1 PKADIPSL
9 PPPAFRED
17 RQCHLMCRGIALA
30 WSGPAKGRSYSFH
43 LYDQSVTAIT
53 DVWAVSLQGR
63 PQPGFRSPGRRWL
76 CRAVAPQCTAEK
88 DEARRAEPKDCRAG
102 SEEHLAPPPV
112 ARRNLGEKT
121 QNVHAA
127 KHHEAE
133 RRDTDPHEYRVEHG
147 VFLCH
152 LTLRFPRDNER
163 RWAATGPLESVRKHQ
178 AGLQSFR
185 SMRRI
190 EASRRNASALRLRF
204 SQSFASLRQRLSQ
217 AKVRSTIQRRGST
230 TNPFVRSERLTI
242 SVSSC
247 GKILAKAF

>member
-1 PKADIPSL
+1 MLNPSRVCIRRKFAQSMRTHAGNDKDAKA
-9 PPPAFRED
+9 
-17 RQCHLMCRGIALA
+17 GI
-30 WSGPAKGRSYSFH
+30 GTK
-43 LYDQSVTAIT
+43 
-53 DVWAVSLQGR
+53 
-63 PQPGFRSPGRRWL
+63 RR
-76 CRAVAPQCTAEK
+76 
-88 DEARRAEPKDCRAG
+88 
-102 SEEHLAPPPV
+102 
-112 ARRNLGEKT
+112 
-121 QNVHAA
+121 
-127 KHHEAE
+127 
-133 RRDTDPHEYRVEHG
+133 
-147 VFLCH
+147 
-152 LTLRFPRDNER
+152 
-163 RWAATGPLESVRKHQ
+163 LESVRKHQ